1 MRHTIALAA
10 AVVYGVYDFTNYS
23 TLQQWPFV
31 LTLVGVARG
40 AVALAVGG
48 IGAGEQLRLVGFVGV
63 VA

>member
-40 AVALAVGG
+40 AVASAASAVTVRLAV
-48 IGAGEQLRLVGFVGV
+48 Q
-63 VA
+63 